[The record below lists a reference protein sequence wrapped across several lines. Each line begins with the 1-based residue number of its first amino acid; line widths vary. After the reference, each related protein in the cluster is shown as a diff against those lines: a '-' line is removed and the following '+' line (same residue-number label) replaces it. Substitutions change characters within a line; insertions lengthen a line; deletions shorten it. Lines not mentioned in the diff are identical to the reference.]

1 MIDIPVQ
8 ARSLR
13 ALFSISRRT
22 TEVANI
28 ANFGLNTYKA
38 NAITEYNYRI
48 GDLSLPPSRVQCTIS
63 ENTDARNSS
72 NAYNQILLA
81 TGQLNSVHT
90 QTLVNGTT
98 FNGRDFIHA
107 IDTES
112 YLNESG
118 NVSHTG
124 IDTLSGNLQ
133 VQLEV
138 NNTPA
143 NNQRVDTFA
152 LSERLYFLNTNG
164 TFSVS
169 K

>member
-1 MIDIPVQ
+1 M
-8 ARSLR
+8 
-13 ALFSISRRT
+13 
-22 TEVANI
+22 
-28 ANFGLNTYKA
+28 
-38 NAITEYNYRI
+38 
-48 GDLSLPPSRVQCTIS
+48 
-63 ENTDARNSS
+63 
-72 NAYNQILLA
+72 A
-81 TGQLNSVHT
+81 TGQLNSVHA
-90 QTLVNGTT
+90 QTLVNDTT
-98 FNGRDFIHA
+98 FNGSDFIHA

-143 NNQRVDTFA
+143 AAQRVDTFA